1 MRVTTD
7 RVTDFGSPAQSIALS
22 NYGITAVNTAGITVT
37 TNFGETDNCSSS
49 AGSGASCTI
58 NVTSTP
64 SSATGLLG

>member
-1 MRVTTD
+1 MGVTTD
-7 RVTDFGSPAQSIALS
+7 RVADFGSPAQSIALS
-22 NYGITAVNTAGITVT
+22 NYGTPALITTGITVT

-49 AGSGASCTI
+49 AASGASCTI